1 MHLVANSPTR
11 LTTRIART
19 DISPEVAAQK
29 GQGQRTLVRIHL
41 TLQAEFV
48 TSNL

>member
-11 LTTRIART
+11 LPTRIVRM
-19 DISPEVAAQK
+19 DISQEAAAQK

-41 TLQAEFV
+41 TLQVEFV
-48 TSNL
+48 TLNL